1 MVQWMDMVDISLQNI
16 VKEVN
21 SLEEFEKERAVFQV
35 CVNALLIWYT
45 WYLVLLGCHTW
56 THDCW
61 GHKLL
66 VAVCGYDLQ
75 VLTQWKEGVGGVAS
89 WFDPHEQYFRCRK
102 FNIKFSITF
111 HGHKWRL

>member
-1 MVQWMDMVDISLQNI
+1 
-16 VKEVN
+16 
-21 SLEEFEKERAVFQV
+21 V

-111 HGHKWRL
+111 HGHKWRLDLFLFFFCVCIHIVLVTAFLISCIFQVKPLQ